1 MRLISVRVRGSSST
15 TKTRRGC
22 SFGDVDDVGRALEGD
37 ELCCGVEGGDLGVGV
52 IDTASLELGAL
63 GELTWAEDTSGRK
76 FDIRG
81 GEGCPGRVEGDCLEG
96 DNKLSVPTA
105 VSLDRLSNEC
115 GRFID
120 RGRSWIGGV
129 FMPGVSTVE
138 CMSAG

>member
-22 SFGDVDDVGRALEGD
+22 SFDDVDNVGRALEGEED
-37 ELCCGVEGGDLGVGV
+37 EVCGGLGVGV
-52 IDTASLELGAL
+52 IDSGDTTSLELGAL
-63 GELTWAEDTSGRK
+63 GELTWAEGDLDTSGGING
-76 FDIRG
+76 DD
-81 GEGCPGRVEGDCLEG
+81 GCPGRLDGD
-96 DNKLSVPTA
+96 KLSVPTA

-120 RGRSWIGGV
+120 RGRSRIGGV
-129 FMPGVSTVE
+129 FMPGVSTLE